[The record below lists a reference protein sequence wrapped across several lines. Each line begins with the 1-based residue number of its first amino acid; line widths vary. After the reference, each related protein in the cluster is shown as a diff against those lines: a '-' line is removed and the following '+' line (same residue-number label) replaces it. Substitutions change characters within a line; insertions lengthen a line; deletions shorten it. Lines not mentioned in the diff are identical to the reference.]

1 MNVTE
6 AVTKF
11 NWVDIFVIC
20 IILITTY
27 RGSSRSFIIEAFKFL
42 GIICAVFVSLQYFSA
57 FSDFLLAR
65 VPLMGVSLSDFFSFV
80 VLAAVMYLVIVFI
93 REGFCRLLVVE
104 AASLLDK
111 WGGFIFGFLRGVIFA
126 SMLLFLFSIPATDY
140 LRGSVKKSYMGSQLV
155 VVNVKVYE
163 FIMKNMFLKI
173 YANQKPN
180 DVIYEVIDLDQEVR
194 NQ

>member
-6 AVTKF
+6 VVTKF

-27 RGSSRSFIIEAFKFL
+27 RGSNRSFIIEAFKFL
-42 GIICAVFVSLQYFSA
+42 GIICAVFVSMQYFSIL
-57 FSDFLLAR
+57 SDFLLAR
-65 VPLMGVSLSDFFSFV
+65 VPLIGVLLSDFFSFA
-80 VLAAVMYLVIVFI
+80 VLAIVTYLVVVFI

-104 AASLLDK
+104 AVSLLDK

-140 LRGSVKKSYMGSQLV
+140 LRGSVQKSYLGSQLV
-155 VVNVKVYE
+155 MVNVKVYE
-163 FIMKNMFLKI
+163 FIIKNIYSRI

-180 DVIYEVIDLDQEVR
+180 DVIYEVVDLGQEVK